1 MLIYAVG
8 SVAARMAAALCVAVI
23 GLPYLLR
30 RRQLRRHQVPYR
42 QRLRPHFW
50 IAYFVAALTILHVGT
65 AMRAMVR
72 ANVAGTWCATGAL
85 LLLIFEIVTGLALR
99 ESGWKER
106 GGLQRIHF
114 WIAISFTG
122 LLAMHLWLNA

>member
-1 MLIYAVG
+1 MFIYAVG
-8 SVAARMAAALCVAVI
+8 SVAARIAAALCVAVI

-30 RRQLRRHQVPYR
+30 RGPLRRHQAPYR

-50 IAYFVAALTILHVGT
+50 IAYFVAGLTIVHVGT

-72 ANVAGTWCATGAL
+72 ANIAGVWCATGAL
-85 LLLIFEIVTGLALR
+85 LLLVFEIVAGLALR

-114 WIAISFTG
+114 WTAIGFTG
-122 LLAMHLWLNA
+122 SLAMHLWLNA

>member
-30 RRQLRRHQVPYR
+30 HGPLRQHQVPYLL
-42 QRLRPHFW
+42 RLRPHSW
-50 IAYFVAALTILHVGT
+50 IAYFVAGLTILHVGT
-65 AMRAMVR
+65 AMRATVR
-72 ANVAGTWCATGAL
+72 ANVAGVWCATGAL
-85 LLLIFEIVTGLALR
+85 LLLVFEIVAGLTLR
-99 ESGWKER
+99 ESGWRGR
-106 GGLQRIHF
+106 GGLRRIHF
-114 WIAISFTG
+114 WTAIGFTG

>member
-30 RRQLRRHQVPYR
+30 RGPLRWHQVPYR

-50 IAYFVAALTILHVGT
+50 IANFMAGLTVVHIGT
-65 AMRAMVR
+65 VMRAIVR
-72 ANVAGTWCATGAL
+72 ANVAGVWCATGAL
-85 LLLIFEIVTGLALR
+85 LLLIFEIVVGLSLRENGWKGRGALR
-99 ESGWKER
+99 
-106 GGLQRIHF
+106 RIHF
-114 WIAISFTG
+114 WIAISFAG
-122 LLAMHLWLNA
+122 LLATHLWLNA

>member
-1 MLIYAVG
+1 MFIYAVG
-8 SVAARMAAALCVAVI
+8 SVAARIAAALCVAVI

-30 RRQLRRHQVPYR
+30 RGPLRRHQAPYR

-50 IAYFVAALTILHVGT
+50 IAYFVAGLTIVHVGT

-72 ANVAGTWCATGAL
+72 ANIAGVWCATGAL
-85 LLLIFEIVTGLALR
+85 LLLVFEIVAGLALR

-114 WIAISFTG
+114 WTAIGFTG
-122 LLAMHLWLNA
+122 SLAMHLRLNA